1 MLFFNQNMRIIFLA
15 FIACAQFRHCTIH
28 KSLTNSM
35 PVSRAAEIT
44 DSQFSGLNQ
53 HDWAH

>member
-1 MLFFNQNMRIIFLA
+1 MRTLYVGIVLFY
-15 FIACAQFRHCTIH
+15 
-28 KSLTNSM
+28 KSLTNSV

-44 DSQFSGLNQ
+44 DSQFSRLNQ